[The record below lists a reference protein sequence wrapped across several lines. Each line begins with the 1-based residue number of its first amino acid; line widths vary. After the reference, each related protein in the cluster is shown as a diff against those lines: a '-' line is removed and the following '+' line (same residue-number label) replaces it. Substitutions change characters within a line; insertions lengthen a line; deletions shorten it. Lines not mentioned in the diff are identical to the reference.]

1 MDIERCTMTEPSKEH
16 DIPPELLKEYLH
28 KEQMTPAKLAA
39 HLNVAE
45 TTVHRWLKG
54 EAKPTGTA
62 KAVLWTLIGL
72 AGIAA
77 GALAPAA
84 AGLVGGA
91 SAAVRLLRGAS
102 IGVGAISSC
111 IGLYKL
117 LREKLE
123 SVGVDEVEEA
133 VEVLKEKERQE
144 QKVMA
149 LREQLA
155 EEERKLR
162 EIEERTRKEDWRD
175 RPDE

>member
-1 MDIERCTMTEPSKEH
+1 MAEPSKEP
-16 DIPPELLKEYLH
+16 DIPPELLKEYLE
-28 KEQMTPAKLAA
+28 KEKMTPAKLASY
-39 HLNVAE
+39 LNVAE
-45 TTVHRWLKG
+45 TTVHRWLRG

-77 GALAPAA
+77 GALAPVAEAA

-91 SAAVRLLRGAS
+91 SVAVRLFRGAS

-117 LREKLE
+117 LKEKLE
-123 SVGVDEVEEA
+123 SIGVEQVEEA

-162 EIEERTRKEDWRD
+162 ELEEKTRKEEWDHTS
-175 RPDE
+175 E

>member
-1 MDIERCTMTEPSKEH
+1 MTESSKEP
-16 DIPPELLKEYLH
+16 DIPPELLKEYLE
-28 KEQMTPAKLAA
+28 KEHMTPAKLAT

-54 EAKPTGTA
+54 EAKPTGTS

-77 GALAPAA
+77 GALAPVAGAA

-111 IGLYKL
+111 VGLYKL
-117 LREKLE
+117 LKEKLE
-123 SVGVDEVEEA
+123 TVGVDKVEA
-133 VEVLKEKERQE
+133 VVEALKEKERQE
-144 QKVMA
+144 QKVKA

-162 EIEERTRKEDWRD
+162 EIEAKTGKED
-175 RPDE
+175 

>member
-1 MDIERCTMTEPSKEH
+1 MTEPSKDP
-16 DIPPELLKEYLH
+16 DISPELLDEYL
-28 KEQMTPAKLAA
+28 KRENMTPSTLAS

-84 AGLVGGA
+84 GAAAGLVGGA
-91 SAAVRLLRGAS
+91 SVAARLLRGAS
-102 IGVGAISSC
+102 VGVGAISSC

-117 LREKLE
+117 LKDKVEK
-123 SVGVDEVEEA
+123 VGVQELEKEVQII
-133 VEVLKEKERQE
+133 KEKEQQE
-144 QKVMA
+144 QKIRQ
-149 LREQLA
+149 LKELLA

-162 EIEERTRKEDWRD
+162 DIEKKAKKEV
-175 RPDE
+175 

>member
-1 MDIERCTMTEPSKEH
+1 LE
-16 DIPPELLKEYLH
+16 

-62 KAVLWTLIGL
+62 KAVLWTLIGI
-72 AGIAA
+72 AGMAA
-77 GALAPAA
+77 GALAPVAG
-84 AGLVGGA
+84 GLVGGA
-91 SAAVRLLRGAS
+91 SAAVRFLRGAS

-117 LREKLE
+117 LKDKLE
-123 SVGVDEVEEA
+123 SIGVETVEEA

-155 EEERKLR
+155 EEEKKLR
-162 EIEERTRKEDWRD
+162 EIEERTRKEEWGNKT
-175 RPDE
+175 EQ

>member
-1 MDIERCTMTEPSKEH
+1 MSDPSKEP
-16 DIPPELLKEYLH
+16 DIPPELLKEYL
-28 KEQMTPAKLAA
+28 EQEKMTPAKLAA
-39 HLNVAE
+39 YLNVAE
-45 TTVHRWLKG
+45 TTVHRWLRG

-77 GALAPAA
+77 GAA
-84 AGLVGGA
+84 AGLVGTA
-91 SAAVRLLRGAS
+91 SVAVRLLRGAS

-123 SVGVDEVEEA
+123 SVGVEEVEEA
-133 VEVLKEKERQE
+133 VEALKEKERQE
-144 QKVMA
+144 QKVKA

-162 EIEERTRKEDWRD
+162 EIEEKTRKEG
-175 RPDE
+175 